1 MLIKN
6 LTYTN
11 NRWRYL
17 YKLYKFSCKVK
28 IYAYLMLTKFSLVE
42 VHRRLKG
49 LCFFRGHGK

>member
-1 MLIKN
+1 
-6 LTYTN
+6 
-11 NRWRYL
+11 
-17 YKLYKFSCKVK
+17 VK